1 MRGKVLAGLALAAA
15 AAAATPWLAPMF
27 RPAPE
32 QGPTAK
38 GPSPAE
44 SGERGDS
51 RFAALPERPPLGQ
64 PSGPLFSAPPP
75 PPAPKKAAPAPVVEA
90 KPTPPPMPY
99 RVAGS
104 LTQGGVRKVVLAKGD
119 VLMTVEPG
127 ETLDGGYRVESV
139 TRDEVTLVYTPL
151 DARERLAIASA
162 ASDVAQASAPA
173 AAGGSRAAQLRWD
186 GPARV
191 QAGNIFE
198 VTLRVTAHETL
209 RSSPLQITYDS
220 QHLEPVAVRQGR
232 FFGADASFNYRIN
245 PSGTIFVG
253 ATGAGSAANDADLL
267 VLSFRP
273 LKPAPVAEV
282 KIAAL
287 TLQGTVGKPIAVEP
301 VAAYRTA
308 ITP

>member
-1 MRGKVLAGLALAAA
+1 MRWKVLTGLVLAAA
-15 AAAATPWLAPMF
+15 AAAAVPWLAPMF
-27 RPAPE
+27 SAAPDRA
-32 QGPTAK
+32 PSAK
-38 GPSPAE
+38 APSPGE
-44 SGERGDS
+44 SPQNADS
-51 RFAALPERPPLGQ
+51 RFAALPERPALGQ
-64 PSGPLFSAPPP
+64 PGGPLFSAPPP

-99 RVAGS
+99 RVAGT

-119 VLMTVEPG
+119 KLITVEPG
-127 ETLDGGYRVESV
+127 ETLDGGYRVETV
-139 TRDEVTLVYTPL
+139 GRDEVTLVYTPL

-162 ASDVAQASAPA
+162 ANTVVPSSAPA

-198 VTLRVTAHETL
+198 VTLRVTAHEAL

-220 QHLEPVAVRQGR
+220 QHLEPVAVRQGK

-245 PSGTIFVG
+245 PTGTIFVG
-253 ATGAGSAANDADLL
+253 ATGAGSAATDADLL
-267 VLSFRP
+267 VLSFKP
-273 LKPAPVAEV
+273 LKPAPAAEV

-287 TLQGTVGKPIAVEP
+287 TLQGAVGKPVAVEP
-301 VAAYRTA
+301 VSAYRTA

>member
-1 MRGKVLAGLALAAA
+1 MRRKVLAGLVLASAAA
-15 AAAATPWLAPMF
+15 AAAPWLAPMF
-27 RPAPE
+27 RPA
-32 QGPTAK
+32 QDQAPTAK

-44 SGERGDS
+44 TSQKGDS
-51 RFAALPERPPLGQ
+51 PFAALPERSALGQ
-64 PSGPLFSAPPP
+64 PRGPLFSAPP

-90 KPTPPPMPY
+90 KPTPPPLPY

-119 VLMTVEPG
+119 VLMTVEAG
-127 ETLDGGYRVESV
+127 DTLDGGYRVE
-139 TRDEVTLVYTPL
+139 TIGPDEVTLVYTPL
-151 DARERLAIASA
+151 DVRERLAIASA
-162 ASDVAQASAPA
+162 ASPVVPPSAPA

-191 QAGNIFE
+191 QAGNVFE
-198 VTLRVTAHETL
+198 VTLRVTAHEAL

-220 QHLEPVAVRQGR
+220 QHLEPVAVRQGK

-253 ATGAGSAANDADLL
+253 ATGAGSAATDADLL
-267 VLSFRP
+267 VLSFKP
-273 LKPAPVAEV
+273 LKPAPAAEV

-287 TLQGTVGKPIAVEP
+287 TLQGAVGKPVAVEP
-301 VAAYRTA
+301 ISTYRTA